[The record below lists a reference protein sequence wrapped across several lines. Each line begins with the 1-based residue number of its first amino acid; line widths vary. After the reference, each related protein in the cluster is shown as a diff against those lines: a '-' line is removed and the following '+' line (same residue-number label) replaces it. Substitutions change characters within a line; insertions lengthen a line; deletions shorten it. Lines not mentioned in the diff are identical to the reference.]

1 MFVSVECF
9 EWQSYIAE
17 PDCIE
22 LSLINNKWSTQA
34 ELAEMSETDIKNLL
48 LDRLKFYYDG
58 FIHSIVD
65 LSMREVTGDKGSLCG
80 MAAMYQA
87 ASQTILTISQIKQMS
102 FNDVKVAIGL
112 ELLYDSATA
121 KKQKDLEIIG
131 EYYSCKNIRFII
143 DLVLSFNDI

>member
-17 PDCIE
+17 PDCIQ
-22 LSLINNKWSTQA
+22 LSLINNKWSTEA

-48 LDRLKFYYDG
+48 LEKLKFYYDG

-80 MAAMYQA
+80 MSALYQA
-87 ASQTILTISQIKQMS
+87 ARQTLLTVSQIKQMS
-102 FNDVKVAIGL
+102 FTAVKVLLGEEMFYDKTTTIKL
-112 ELLYDSATA
+112 SDYELISYYYDCQSH
-121 KKQKDLEIIG
+121 K
-131 EYYSCKNIRFII
+131 
-143 DLVLSFNDI
+143 

>member
-1 MFVSVECF
+1 MLTKKTLFVSVECF

-80 MAAMYQA
+80 MAALYQA
-87 ASQTILTISQIKQMS
+87 AQQTVLTVSQIQQMS
-102 FNDVKVAIGL
+102 YDDVKARIGQTLGLDSVNVKKENDV
-112 ELLYDSATA
+112 
-121 KKQKDLEIIG
+121 DLIENF
-131 EYYSCKNIRFII
+131 YTCKSQ
-143 DLVLSFNDI
+143 L